1 MVLDVVVPVSS
12 QNRPEDYNRA
22 DGVNELAAAA
32 ALLQRARR
40 VVAFTGAGVS
50 AESGVPTFRGA
61 GGLWEGRPVEE
72 LATPQGFRADPVRV
86 WRFYEERRCN
96 LARCRP
102 NPAHEVLARWQ
113 QRFSAYTL
121 VTQNVD
127 GLHEAAG
134 SRGVLHVHGSIWM
147 VRCTRCGNERHE
159 PAAPLPEVPPRCSA
173 CGAMERP
180 GVVWFGEPLPEDV
193 LRAASQAA
201 ARAEVMVVVGTS
213 AVVYPA
219 AGLVQMA
226 ASAGAAVIEVNPE
239 ASALAH
245 LADVELRG
253 PAGELL
259 PRLDAS
265 LQAVPA

>member
-1 MVLDVVVPVSS
+1 MRPVDASTSLD
-12 QNRPEDYNRA
+12 
-22 DGVNELAAAA
+22 AAA
-32 ALLQRARR
+32 ALLRKARR
-40 VVAFTGAGVS
+40 VVVFTGAGVS

-72 LATPQGFRADPVRV
+72 VATPRGFAADPVRV
-86 WRFYEERRCN
+86 WRFYEQRRCN

-102 NPAHEVLARWQ
+102 NPAHAVLAAWQ
-113 QRFSAYTL
+113 RRFPSYTL
-121 VTQNVD
+121 ITQNVD
-127 GLHEAAG
+127 GLHEESGARA
-134 SRGVLHVHGSIWM
+134 VLHVHGSIWT
-147 VRCTRCGNERHE
+147 VRCTGCGRERHE
-159 PAAPLPEVPPRCSA
+159 PAAPLPRVPPRCPA

-180 GVVWFGEPLPEDV
+180 GVVWFGETLPEDG
-193 LRAASQAA
+193 LHAASHAA
-201 ARAEVMVVVGTS
+201 ARADVMVVVGTS

-219 AGLVQMA
+219 AGLVQVA

-259 PRLDAS
+259 PRLDA
-265 LQAVPA
+265 LLDRVPA

>member
-1 MVLDVVVPVSS
+1 MAGSAMS
-12 QNRPEDYNRA
+12 
-22 DGVNELAAAA
+22 ELEHAAER
-32 ALLQRARR
+32 LRRARR

-61 GGLWEGRPVEE
+61 GGLWEGHPIEE
-72 LATPQGFRADPVRV
+72 VATPQGFAADPHKV

-113 QRFSAYTL
+113 GRFPAFTL

-127 GLHEAAG
+127 GLHEDAG
-134 SRGVLHVHGSIWM
+134 AGGVLHLHGSIWT
-147 VRCTRCGNERHE
+147 VRCTSCGRERVE
-159 PAAPLPEVPPRCSA
+159 RTVPLAAVPPRCPA

-180 GVVWFGEPLPEDV
+180 GVVWFGECLPEDV
-193 LRAASQAA
+193 MRAASRAA
-201 ARAEVMVVVGTS
+201 AAADVLLVVGTA

-219 AGLVQMA
+219 AGLVQTA
-226 ASAGAAVIEVNPE
+226 AAAGATVIEVNPE

-253 PAGELL
+253 PAGVLL
-259 PRLDAS
+259 PQLDA
-265 LQAVPA
+265 LLAEVPA